1 MWKSLTSEQNEV
13 FILDGGHDVH
23 TAFGLSREAIADQIA
38 SIYGKAPFVE
48 KSASHIA
55 AINIE
60 KRKYQKKY
68 LEYWNSTSKLTA
80 TGRPVDAFIMPVAAI
95 AAARPNLYNYYGEC
109 LFCCQFSIANP

>member
-1 MWKSLTSEQNEV
+1 MHS
-13 FILDGGHDVH
+13 
-23 TAFGLSREAIADQIA
+23 AFGLSGETVADQIE
-38 SIYGKAPFVE
+38 SMYGKAPFAE

-60 KRKYQKKY
+60 KRSYQKKY
-68 LEYWNSTSKLTA
+68 LEYWNKTSEQTA

-109 LFCCQFSIANP
+109 HSCC